1 MKPHHPASLLLV
13 LATAS
18 LTGLAACKPEQA
30 TTETPA
36 STAETTAI
44 TDQGNAV
51 FKDAASDQLF
61 KSYSKLRTALVKSDA
76 AAAKAA
82 AAEIKSAAPA
92 VTTPAAAIAATDDLK
107 AQRASFQTLVAGLIP
122 VFQQQLASGE
132 IHIQH
137 CPMAMAGK
145 GADWISESTA
155 ILNPYYGDAMLKC
168 GEVSKTITPAP

>member
-1 MKPHHPASLLLV
+1 MKTHHPATLLLV

-30 TTETPA
+30 TTKAPDA
-36 STAETTAI
+36 TAEAAAVPE
-44 TDQGNAV
+44 QGDAV

-82 AAEIKSAAPA
+82 AAEIKSADPA
-92 VTTPAAAIAATDDLK
+92 VSTPAAAIAATDDLK
-107 AQRASFQTLVAGLIP
+107 AQRVSFQTLVAGLIP
-122 VFQQQLASGE
+122 VFEQNLTGGT

-145 GADWISESTA
+145 GADWISESTT
-155 ILNPYYGDAMLKC
+155 ILNPYYGNAMLAC
-168 GEVSKTITPAP
+168 GEVTKTITPAQ